1 VFGDRGEDVV
11 HALLERRIETHAH
24 RSHVVADLLGP

>member
-11 HALLERRIETHAH
+11 HALLERRIEPHAH
-24 RSHVVADLLGP
+24 RSHVVADLIGP